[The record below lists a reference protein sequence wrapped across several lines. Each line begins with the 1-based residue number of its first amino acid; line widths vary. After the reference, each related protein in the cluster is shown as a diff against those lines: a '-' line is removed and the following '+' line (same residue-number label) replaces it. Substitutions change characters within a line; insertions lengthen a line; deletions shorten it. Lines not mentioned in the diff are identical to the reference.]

1 MDLKKIPPS
10 MLIVLGLGATEACV
24 QPCLSPPVDD
34 TSPPQ
39 METNSTGGSSTGM
52 DTRPGTEVGPCL
64 SIGEESTAA
73 SGPGDSGTSTGSGSG
88 SGTMGGSDSGGSD
101 SGTTSGSGGEGGS
114 TVGPCLA
121 PPGIVEEHEPLVH
134 GASAPSATPAAS
146 RKAAL
151 DRLLDRDALPADIA
165 ARLRRDLDE

>member
-10 MLIVLGLGATEACV
+10 MLVVLGLGTTEACM

-39 METNSTGGSSTGM
+39 METTSTGGSSTGM

-73 SGPGDSGTSTGSGSG
+73 SGPDGSGTSTGSGTGSG
-88 SGTMGGSDSGGSD
+88 SGTMGSSGSD
-101 SGTTSGSGGEGGS
+101 SGTTGGSGDSGGS

-121 PPGIVEEHEPLVH
+121 PPGIVEEHEPLAH
-134 GASAPSATPAAS
+134 GARGPSATPAAS
-146 RKAAL
+146 RRAAL
-151 DRLLDRDALPADIA
+151 ERLLDRDALPADIA
-165 ARLRRDLDE
+165 ARLRDDLDE